1 MFGHLKINW
10 SNFFSARSFRAS
22 RSGGRWFKC
31 KEQTR
36 RNSSRYTLVI
46 FNLPIWNVNPYF
58 STDICEDP
66 ELKER
71 IMQLKTEQET
81 KRQAEAQKRRVRR
94 SQSNTRTQSVRR
106 TSLRDKGLTA
116 RRDAVEEARMRMEAE
131 HQVRQKFWMA
141 DLKGEKC
148 SLR

>member
-1 MFGHLKINW
+1 MVN
-10 SNFFSARSFRAS
+10 SYFSA
-22 RSGGRWFKC
+22 
-31 KEQTR
+31 
-36 RNSSRYTLVI
+36 
-46 FNLPIWNVNPYF
+46 
-58 STDICEDP
+58 DICEDP

-71 IMQLKTEQET
+71 IVQLKTEQET

-131 HQVRQKFWMA
+131 HQVK
-141 DLKGEKC
+141 
-148 SLR
+148 